1 MNYSGRVIQWLL
13 AVDQMKKATRRGW
26 LPEYEALGLPGTEPL
41 TEGRAGFFGNIPRMA
56 ADDLNMV

>member
-1 MNYSGRVIQWLL
+1 M
-13 AVDQMKKATRRGW
+13 VDQMKKATLWGR
-26 LPEYEALGLPGTEPL
+26 LSEYEALSLPGIKPL